1 MKSGFDI
8 SEILEKEKYIDKLF
22 VKKEII
28 ENKYFT
34 YTHYCR
40 ICEYPIKVET
50 ANRNATKLEIW
61 DEIRSHILFHLK
73 SKVDIKNFC
82 TKAVLLIDDYVYVHK
97 DGSEKR
103 RDIREDILWIAK
115 SFLEKDK
122 QDFMEDV
129 CEKYSCLY
137 MIYLMKPYIMR
148 PHVCDSVKISIDDF
162 CSLLYRL
169 FVETIEEIC
178 TNDLKL
184 YYDGYL
190 KEKDEDVCQGCGE
203 KLKFFPF
210 LGYSEALSSVHRR
223 SLCSVCYNLEELKVI
238 GKPNLM
244 GKHERNFWNFL
255 EKNLSGEFLYTGSP
269 PNSRGSILGYT
280 PDFLHIKKKIAIEL
294 GDMKRENYR
303 ERQEKCR
310 ECNITLLGF
319 ENDAI
324 SKDPEDVISII
335 KNAIK

>member
-1 MKSGFDI
+1 MKNKNT
-8 SEILEKEKYIDKLF
+8 SEVMEKEKYIDKVF

-40 ICEYPIKVET
+40 ICKYPIKVET
-50 ANRNATKLEIW
+50 VNRSATKLEIW

-73 SKVDIKNFC
+73 SKVNIKDFC
-82 TKAVLLIDDYVYVHK
+82 TNAISLVDGYVYIQK
-97 DGSEKR
+97 EGSEKR
-103 RDIREDILWIAK
+103 SGIEESILWLANN
-115 SFLEKDK
+115 FLEKEK
-122 QDFMEDV
+122 RDFIEEV
-129 CEKYSCLY
+129 FEKYYDLSI
-137 MIYLMKPYIMR
+137 IYLMKPYITR
-148 PHVCDSVKISIDDF
+148 PHARDSVRISIDDF

-184 YYDGYL
+184 YYDDYL
-190 KEKDEDVCQGCGE
+190 KEENEDVCQGCGE

-210 LGYSEALSSVHRR
+210 LGYSEALSSVHRK

-255 EKNLSGEFLYTGSP
+255 ERNLSGEFIYTGSP

-280 PDFLHIKKKIAIEL
+280 PDFLHIRKKIAIEL
-294 GDMKRENYR
+294 GDMKRENYV
-303 ERQEKCR
+303 ERQEKCK

-324 SKDPEDVISII
+324 SKEPEDVISII